1 MKPIRSLARSPGL
14 GLLLALLVWTLPTLA
29 RADALSVTFFAGTQ
43 YELKAYFLRGEAPG
57 PTVMIQGG
65 IQGDE
70 VSGFLTAQVL
80 TRATLRRGNLVII
93 PRANVPTVNT
103 RRRQVNVDLNRRFDR
118 DYGQFYEDRL
128 ARAIRFLMAGCDA
141 FIHLHEGSGF
151 YHPTYVNVLRN
162 PGRYGQS
169 IIIDATVFQNRIHLA
184 QAVHHVLDRLN
195 GAIVPADY
203 RFRMFNTDTFSANTA
218 HPEQRKSL
226 TYYALSQVGIP
237 ALAIEVSKSITN
249 LGWKVTQQLKAAQLF
264 LEYFGVAATLPYVTE
279 EEVNRYLSSF
289 GPITVNGRPVRAGQ
303 TLHLTLSPGETLQVA
318 APRADDLSFSPV
330 AAVLASD
337 RPDFNVVGSPR
348 LVLAPFSTL
357 DVRADGNR
365 LARVSVRMDPTW
377 KDLAEAKA
385 AGSGTLFAVWLNK
398 TLRFVPAGRT
408 LDAVTG
414 DQLVLEGIWS
424 GRNDEVL
431 NLKGFVSS
439 PVANRGQ
446 DLGQEIILDPQDF
459 IGSYLEKSGDD
470 WLCRVVRETRG
481 QRRSE
486 FTLRVAPRRIQ
497 AVQLMDSDGHPV
509 LVHWKDGGQFD
520 LPPGE
525 YRLEDLWSNGARD
538 KVVATQGQR
547 ALPWGSILR
556 LAPGAALPLTLRQAT
571 TFKPIG
577 EMVLRAPNS

>member
-1 MKPIRSLARSPGL
+1 MKPIRFPVRSLGF
-14 GLLLALLVWTLPTLA
+14 GLLLFLAFTALA
-29 RADALSVTFFAGTQ
+29 QADAPSVTFFAGTQ

-57 PTVMIQGG
+57 PTVMVQGG

-70 VSGFLTAQVL
+70 VSGFLSAQVL

-118 DYGQFYEDRL
+118 DYGQYYEDRL

-184 QAVHHVLDRLN
+184 QAAHHVLDRLN

-203 RFRMFNTDTFSANTA
+203 RFRLFNTDTFASNTS

-237 ALAIEVSKSITN
+237 ALAIEVSKSIDN
-249 LGWKVTQQLKAAQLF
+249 LGWKVMQQLKAAQLF
-264 LEYFGVAATLPYVTE
+264 LDYFGVEATLPYVTE
-279 EEVNRYLSSF
+279 DEISRYLGGF
-289 GPITVNGRPVRAGQ
+289 GPVTVNGRPVRKGQ

-318 APRADDLSFSPV
+318 APRADDQAFSPV

-337 RPDFNVVGSPR
+337 RPDFNMVGSPR

-365 LARVSVRMDPTW
+365 LAKVTVRMDSTW

-398 TLRFVPAGRT
+398 KLRFVPEGRT
-408 LDAVTG
+408 LEAVTG

-424 GRNDEVL
+424 GRSDEIL

-439 PVANRGQ
+439 PASNRGQ

-459 IGSYLEKSGDD
+459 IGSYLEKSGDA

-481 QRRSE
+481 MKRSE
-486 FTLRVAPRRIQ
+486 FALRVSPRRVQ
-497 AVQLMDSDGHPV
+497 AVQLVDSDGHPV
-509 LVHWKDGGQFD
+509 LVHWKDGGQFN

-525 YRLEDLWSNGARD
+525 YRLDDLWSNGPRD
-538 KVVATQGQR
+538 KVVATQGQH
-547 ALPWGSILR
+547 ALPWGGILR
-556 LAPGAALPLTLRQAT
+556 LAPGDTLPLTLRQAT

>member
-1 MKPIRSLARSPGL
+1 MKPIRFPVRSLGL
-14 GLLLALLVWTLPTLA
+14 GLLLFLALAALA
-29 RADALSVTFFAGTQ
+29 QADAPSVTFFAGTQ

-57 PTVMIQGG
+57 PTVMVQGG

-70 VSGFLTAQVL
+70 VSGFLSAQVL

-118 DYGQFYEDRL
+118 DYGQYYEDRL

-151 YHPTYVNVLRN
+151 YHPTYINVLRN

-184 QAVHHVLDRLN
+184 QAAHHVLDRLN

-203 RFRMFNTDTFSANTA
+203 RFRLFNTDTFASNTA

-237 ALAIEVSKSITN
+237 ALAIEVSKSIDN
-249 LGWKVTQQLKAAQLF
+249 LGWKVMQQLKAAQLF
-264 LEYFGVAATLPYVTE
+264 LDYFGVEATLPYVTE
-279 EEVNRYLSSF
+279 DEISRYLGGF
-289 GPITVNGRPVRAGQ
+289 GPVTVNGRPVRKGQ

-318 APRADDLSFSPV
+318 APRAEDQAFSPV

-337 RPDFNVVGSPR
+337 RPDFNMVGSPR

-365 LARVSVRMDPTW
+365 LAKVAVRMDSTW

-398 TLRFVPAGRT
+398 KLRFVPEGRT
-408 LDAVTG
+408 LEAVTG

-424 GRNDEVL
+424 GRSDEIL

-439 PVANRGQ
+439 PMSNRGQ

-459 IGSYLEKSGDD
+459 IGSYLEKSGDA

-481 QRRSE
+481 MKRSE
-486 FTLRVAPRRIQ
+486 FALRVSPRRVQ
-497 AVQLMDSDGHPV
+497 AVQLVDSDGRPV
-509 LVHWKDGGQFD
+509 LVHWKDGGQFN

-525 YRLEDLWSNGARD
+525 YRLDDLWSNGPRD
-538 KVVATQGQR
+538 KVVATQGQH
-547 ALPWGSILR
+547 ALPWGGILR
-556 LAPGAALPLTLRQAT
+556 LAPGDSLPLTLRQAT

>member
-1 MKPIRSLARSPGL
+1 MKPIRSLARSL
-14 GLLLALLVWTLPTLA
+14 GLLLLLASPGLA
-29 RADALSVTFFAGTQ
+29 SADAASVTFFAGTQ
-43 YELKAYFLRGEAPG
+43 YELKAYFLRGELPG
-57 PTVMIQGG
+57 PTVMVQGG

-70 VSGFLTAQVL
+70 VAGFLTAQVL
-80 TRATLRRGNLVII
+80 TQSTLRRGNLVVI

-128 ARAIRFLMAGCDA
+128 ARLIRFLMAGCDA

-184 QAVHHVLDRLN
+184 QAVHQVLDRLN
-195 GAIVPADY
+195 GAIAPADY
-203 RFRMFNTDTFSANTA
+203 RFRMFNTDTFAANTA

-237 ALAIEVSKSITN
+237 ALAIEVSKNIDN
-249 LGWKVTQQLKAAQLF
+249 LGWKVKQQLKAAQLF
-264 LEYFGVAATLPYVTE
+264 LDYFGVEVNLPYVSE
-279 EEVNRYLSSF
+279 DEVSRYLATF
-289 GPITVNGRPVRAGQ
+289 GPFMVNGRPVRSGE
-303 TLHLTLSPGETLQVA
+303 TLHLTLRPGDTLHVSGPKPTEA
-318 APRADDLSFSPV
+318 GLSPV
-330 AAVLASD
+330 AAAMASD
-337 RPDFNVVGSPR
+337 RPEFNVVDSPR
-348 LVLAPFSTL
+348 LVLSPFAAL
-357 DVRADGNR
+357 DVRADGRR
-365 LARVSVRMDPTW
+365 LAKVAVRMDSTW

-385 AGSGTLFAVWLNK
+385 AGAGTLFAVWLNK
-398 TLRFVPAGRT
+398 KLRFVPAGRT
-408 LDAVTG
+408 LEAVTG
-414 DQLVLEGIWS
+414 DQIVLDGIWS
-424 GRNDEVL
+424 GRNDEIL
-431 NLKGFVSS
+431 NLKGFVSD
-439 PVANRGQ
+439 PVGNRGQ
-446 DLGQEIILDPQDF
+446 DLGQEIILDPEDF
-459 IGSYLEKSGDD
+459 ISSYLEKAGDT

-481 QRRSE
+481 IARSE
-486 FTLRVAPRRIQ
+486 ITLRVAPRRIQ
-497 AVQLMDSDGHPV
+497 AVQLTDPDGRPV
-509 LVHWKDGGQFD
+509 LVHWMDGGQFD

-525 YRLEDLWSNGARD
+525 YRLDDLWSNGPKD

-556 LAPGAALPLTLRQAT
+556 LAPGESRPLTLRQAT